1 MVGRLPHPREEETGT
16 LPTDE
21 IVKDTKFAL
30 SASEEAVPLCT
41 SQKHLLFYG
50 VCLRGSLNTIKA
62 PGHKTRCDRTL
73 DLSFAFSRS
82 LTVTFSVYK
91 LGLMNSHYL

>member
-1 MVGRLPHPREEETGT
+1 MGT
-16 LPTDE
+16 LPMDK
-21 IVKDTKFAL
+21 IIMDTEFAL
-30 SASEEAVPLCT
+30 SANEEAIPLGT

-50 VCLRGSLNTIKA
+50 VCLRGSLNTITE

-73 DLSFAFSRS
+73 DLSFAFSRR

-91 LGLMNSHYL
+91 LGIMNSPCL